1 MTSPQE
7 NQCVVASKVWAHY
20 LSRKGRKNV
29 LIGLPDLVNER
40 KLSKI
45 VIKKDYQIFDIPIC
59 FCQRETFYNFFF
71 KNLINSKLISELV
84 SSDKTVFL
92 FINATQV

>member
-7 NQCVVASKVWAHY
+7 IQYVVASKVWAHY
-20 LSRKGRKNV
+20 LSRKGRNNV

-45 VIKKDYQIFDIPIC
+45 VINQRLPNIPIC
-59 FCQRETFYNFFF
+59 FCQWETFYIFFT
-71 KNLINSKLISELV
+71 NLINSKLISELV

-92 FINATQV
+92 CINATQV

>member
-7 NQCVVASKVWAHY
+7 IQCVVASKVWAHY
-20 LSRKGRKNV
+20 LSRKGRNNV

-40 KLSKI
+40 KLSKM
-45 VIKKDYQIFDIPIC
+45 VIKYLISVFVFVKG
-59 FCQRETFYNFFF
+59 RHSTFFF
-71 KNLINSKLISELV
+71 FFTNLINSKLISELV

-92 FINATQV
+92 CLNATQV